1 MGEIKQELLKT
12 MITTKG
18 RSIYDISYQKPC
30 LLIFLRHFGCMFCRE
45 ALHDLK
51 ILQQNPLKNEFE
63 IVLVHMSSMSI
74 AENFFKK
81 MDLGDIE
88 NISDPDCELYQSFG
102 LTKGTFN
109 QLFGFRS
116 WIRGFDAGLVKGHGF
131 GVLLGDGF
139 QMPGVFTIQNG
150 KVTNS
155 FIHKYSSDKPD
166 YLQLALQSN

>member
-1 MGEIKQELLKT
+1 
-12 MITTKG
+12 
-18 RSIYDISYQKPC
+18 
-30 LLIFLRHFGCMFCRE
+30 
-45 ALHDLK
+45 
-51 ILQQNPLKNEFE
+51 
-63 IVLVHMSSMSI
+63 MSSMSI